1 MSVSIV
7 VTIENVT
14 APASGFT
21 LKAPLPS
28 LHVTVVCETPMSPPT
43 VNATIFVEI
52 VSAVT
57 DPTVL
62 VHTGVLP

>member
-1 MSVSIV
+1 MSIV
-7 VTIENVT
+7 VTIEYVT
-14 APASGFT
+14 VPASGFT
-21 LKAPLPS
+21 LKAPSPS
-28 LHVTVVCETPMSPPT
+28 LHVTVVPELMVPGTTT
-43 VNATIFVEI
+43 VNTIIFAEV

>member
-1 MSVSIV
+1 MSIV
-7 VTIENVT
+7 VTIEYVT
-14 APASGFT
+14 VPASGFA
-21 LKAPLPS
+21 LKAPSPS
-28 LHVTVVCETPMSPPT
+28 LHVTVVAELMAPAT
-43 VNATIFVEI
+43 VNTKNFAEV

>member
-1 MSVSIV
+1 M
-7 VTIENVT
+7 
-14 APASGFT
+14 APA
-21 LKAPLPS
+21 
-28 LHVTVVCETPMSPPT
+28 T
-43 VNATIFVEI
+43 VNTKIFAEV